1 MKKQHQ
7 YIVLIV
13 VFVLL
18 LVALY
23 MYRSK
28 EPYVLPDFTNMGT
41 TSNICPPMFVLTC
54 VSSNVQ
60 GISQT
65 IPFPSTLPQPCANA
79 YVPLCLP
86 HPRYLRAANQVYQT
100 SNTSSPTLTCPAG
113 QYLVG
118 NNCVMCTPGTF
129 SLGGTIS
136 SCTQCTSNTF
146 SNIVGATSCTPCP
159 PGTHSTPGSS
169 RCSS

>member
-7 YIVLIV
+7 YIVIIV
-13 VFVLL
+13 VFVLF

-28 EPYVLPDFTNMGT
+28 EPYVLPDFKNMGT

-86 HPRYLRAANQVYQT
+86 DPKYITKANLTYTTTSNVMSCPGGQFMSEGTCMLCAPGTYSSGSMPCMMCAANTYST
-100 SNTSSPTLTCPAG
+100 AG
-113 QYLVG
+113 STV
-118 NNCVMCTPGTF
+118 
-129 SLGGTIS
+129 
-136 SCTQCTSNTF
+136 
-146 SNIVGATSCTPCP
+146 CTPCP
-159 PGTHSTPGSS
+159 PGTHSKPGSS

>member
-7 YIVLIV
+7 YIVIIV

-28 EPYVLPDFTNMGT
+28 EPYVLPDFKNMGT

-65 IPFPSTLPQPCANA
+65 IPFPSTLPQPCANTFT
-79 YVPLCLP
+79 PICLP
-86 HPRYLRAANQVYQT
+86 NPMYLQPPMPAYTTQPST
-100 SNTSSPTLTCPAG
+100 MCPAG
-113 QYLVG
+113 QFLSG
-118 NNCVMCTPGTF
+118 NKCMKCLAGTYSPGGALTAC
-129 SLGGTIS
+129 IP
-136 SCTQCTSNTF
+136 CASNMY
-146 SNIVGATSCTPCP
+146 SMVGATVCSPCP
-159 PGTHSTPGSS
+159 PGTHSKPGSS